1 MSRSGLGKPSEAVPG
16 HDLPLE
22 PRRAQQCEPTV
33 LGVPRVAT
41 LEQDI
46 TGLGEG
52 CLTADADHVE
62 GVG

>member
-1 MSRSGLGKPSEAVPG
+1 MPG
-16 HDLPLE
+16 HNLQLE
-22 PRRAQQCEPTV
+22 PHRAQQCEPTV

-52 CLTADADHVE
+52 RLTADADRVE